1 MDRTAT
7 VGRPETLLP
16 APDERTLSAYLLNVA
31 DSIHRQVNGGLEG
44 DAAARLIECAT
55 IVARVAQQ
63 IDAARTS
70 GITHHLDELDALT
83 AAEIAFADVEAKR
96 STTGL
101 QAPSGLERRI
111 DRAAVEGYLRQH
123 PLGGANVEVTEARL
137 ISGGRCKTT
146 GLVTQTG
153 SRDLPDDFILRQDW
167 HGGATDTSVAGE
179 FDLLARVSGAGIR
192 APRPLLLETGT
203 TPVGEPFILLQRMPG
218 KLNGSLFTPPRSAS
232 LALQLAEQMGRLH
245 ALPAEEFRRHVP
257 DGTKSAAQTQEILGG
272 FREMQARIGI
282 RSRIVDAAINW
293 LGEHLA
299 DAGTE
304 LRLTHNDLGFHNF
317 LTEGEELTAIL
328 DWELAELGHP
338 AADLGY
344 VKPFVELMVPWSEFV
359 DRYESAG
366 GWKVDPATLRFH
378 TVWNAIRLYEL
389 IMQARAALVAGLV
402 SDIEITYACADATMR
417 LLRALGGE
425 LREARP

>member
-1 MDRTAT
+1 M
-7 VGRPETLLP
+7 LP
-16 APDERTLSAYLLNVA
+16 APDERTLCAYLLNVA
-31 DSIHRQVNGGLEG
+31 ESIHRQINGGLNG
-44 DAAARLIECAT
+44 DAAARLAECAT

-63 IDAARTS
+63 VDAARTS
-70 GITHHLDELDALT
+70 HVRHYLDELDALT
-83 AAEIAFADVEAKR
+83 LAETAFAAGEAQR
-96 STTGL
+96 STAGL
-101 QAPSGLERRI
+101 QAPSGIERRI
-111 DRAAVEGYLRQH
+111 DRAAVENYLRQH
-123 PLGGANVEVTEARL
+123 PLGGVHVEVTDARL

-153 SRDLPDDFILRQDW
+153 SHHLPGDFIFRQDW

-192 APRPLLLETGT
+192 APRPLLLEAGA
-203 TPVGEPFILLQRMPG
+203 TPGGEPFILLQRLPG
-218 KLNGSLFTPPRSAS
+218 KLNGSLCTPPVSAS

-245 ALPAEEFRRHVP
+245 ALPAAEFRGLVP
-257 DGTKSAAQTQEILGG
+257 DGTKSAARRQEMLGG

-282 RSRIVDAAINW
+282 RSRIVDAAIDW
-293 LGEHLA
+293 LGGHLS

-317 LTEGEELTAIL
+317 LTDGEELTAIL

-366 GWKVDPATLRFH
+366 GWEIEPTALRFH

-389 IMQARAALVAGLV
+389 IMQARAALAEGLV
-402 SDIEITYACADATMR
+402 RDIEITYACADATMR

-425 LREARP
+425 LRDARP